1 MRVLLAEDD
10 AATAQTTANVL
21 RRQGPAVTTDTSL
34 SRALAVVSDEFD
46 VVVSDIELGDG
57 SGLELMRR
65 VRSQGDTPGIAVSG
79 YATADD
85 VQLSREA
92 GFALHLAKPIT
103 FEMLESAIH
112 QVTVGRARYGSSWA
126 DDLLL

>member
-1 MRVLLAEDD
+1 
-10 AATAQTTANVL
+10 NVL
-21 RRQGPAVTTDTSL
+21 RRQGHAVTTATSL

-46 VVVSDIELGDG
+46 VLVSDIELGDG

-65 VRSQGDTPGIAVSG
+65 VRSRGDTPGIAVSG
-79 YATADD
+79 YATEDD
-85 VQLSREA
+85 VQQSREA

-112 QVTVGRARYGSSWA
+112 QVTAGRSCCAPSWV
-126 DDLLL
+126 DDVLM